1 MEHAR
6 DGIERFPDPE
16 VQGLA
21 QTQAAVADEQEQKMQ
36 AGTGDLSGGRAC
48 LGFPRLPAKREL
60 FQHFPGKMLLCQSI
74 SPPLFAFA
82 MTGFFCQYDE
92 ALALTMIFLQ

>member
-1 MEHAR
+1 MPVTVSSASLTLR
-6 DGIERFPDPE
+6 SR
-16 VQGLA
+16 A
-21 QTQAAVADEQEQKMQ
+21 
-36 AGTGDLSGGRAC
+36 DLSGGRAC